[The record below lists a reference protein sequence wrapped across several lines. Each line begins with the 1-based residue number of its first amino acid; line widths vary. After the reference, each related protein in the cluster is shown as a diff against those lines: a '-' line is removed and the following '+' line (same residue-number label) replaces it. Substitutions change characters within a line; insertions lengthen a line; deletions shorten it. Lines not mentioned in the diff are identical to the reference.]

1 MLLNKTVLKLRTHSH
16 FCLDY
21 WINNTFYKQYRVF
34 SHTSFVLSI
43 KGNKRW
49 YLKLVVS
56 AEMNSKWTLK
66 NCHMEIF
73 WKTNLF
79 EYYLISC
86 IQWNRMKCSKIKMCI
101 KLKILKFCGM
111 KLRSISSKIESF
123 RSIPLKVVR

>member
-66 NCHMEIF
+66 
-73 WKTNLF
+73 
-79 EYYLISC
+79 
-86 IQWNRMKCSKIKMCI
+86 
-101 KLKILKFCGM
+101 KLSYGNFLKN
-111 KLRSISSKIESF
+111 ESF
-123 RSIPLKVVR
+123 RILFNFMHPMKSNEMFKNQNVY